1 MNGYGFAMV
10 LTLSLAACGGG
21 GLSGTYTPKGGNGF
35 FEKMT
40 FTSGDKVEITFM
52 GQVREIGYETDG
64 KTLKIINPNAGE
76 TQVFTLD
83 SAGCFDGGGLIGTYC
98 KADGIAAALS
108 GRGLTGTWEAKA
120 PGGSFRLTFAEDNK
134 VKLTVADDGGT
145 PESQEASYAV
155 SGNQVTVS
163 APGGVPI
170 QLTRNGQALVGNFGG
185 VTITFSQR

>member
-1 MNGYGFAMV
+1 VNGYGFAMV

-21 GLSGTYTPKGGNGF
+21 GLSGAYTPSGGYGF
-35 FEKMT
+35 FEKMN
-40 FTSGDKVEITFM
+40 FTSKNKVEITFM

-64 KTLKIINPNAGE
+64 KTLTIINPNAGE
-76 TQVFTLD
+76 TQIFTID
-83 SAGCFDGGGLIGTYC
+83 NAGCFDGGGLIGKYC
-98 KADGIAAALS
+98 RADGMATALA
-108 GRGLTGTWEAKA
+108 GRGLAGTWEAKA
-120 PGGSFRLTFAEDNK
+120 PGGSFRLTFAADNK

-145 PESQEASYAV
+145 PESQDASYEV

-185 VTITFSQR
+185 VSITFTQR

>member
-1 MNGYGFAMV
+1 
-10 LTLSLAACGGG
+10 
-21 GLSGTYTPKGGNGF
+21 
-35 FEKMT
+35 
-40 FTSGDKVEITFM
+40 VEITFM

-76 TQVFTLD
+76 TQVFTID

-145 PESQEASYAV
+145 PESQEASYAGLRQ
-155 SGNQVTVS
+155 SGHRQRS
-163 APGGVPI
+163 GRCSHPADQEWPGSGGELRRGDHHLLP
-170 QLTRNGQALVGNFGG
+170 ALIPCPGADRRG
-185 VTITFSQR
+185 